1 MKSKRLTNLLLLT
14 LVLAAAGALF
24 WPRALE
30 KTDGHPLSTLTPQS
44 VTQIRVEAAGRVPLT
59 LEKRNDAWFMR
70 EPYAARADQNRV
82 EGLLSLTQARSEKKF
97 PATDLA
103 RFELDKPLARVTL
116 NQQTFSFGG
125 THPIN
130 QQLYV
135 QTGGAVYLLST
146 IYFTDIAKRPEDFL
160 SKQLLADGAQPV
172 GFSSDKVTWQRIDG
186 QWRRTPAKPDITQ
199 NDANRYADTWRQA
212 LASEVSTQGG
222 TALDSVGLTLAD
234 GKQIRFDILQRAP
247 ELIVWRG
254 DEKLAYRFGPEASR
268 QMLEIITP

>member
-1 MKSKRLTNLLLLT
+1 MKSRWLSNLLLLT

-30 KTDGHPLSTLTPQS
+30 KATGHPLSALTPQS
-44 VTQIRVEAAGRVPLT
+44 VTQIRVEAAGRAPLT

-70 EPYAARADQNRV
+70 EPYAARADQHRV

-97 PATDLA
+97 AATDLA

-135 QTGGAVYLLST
+135 QTGDAVYLVSA
-146 IYFTDIAKRPEDFL
+146 IYFADIAKRPEDFL
-160 SKQLLADGAQPV
+160 SKQLLAEGAQPI
-172 GFSSDKVTWQRIDG
+172 GFSSDKVKWQRIDG
-186 QWRRTPAKPDITQ
+186 QWQRTPAKPDITQ

-212 LASEVSTQGG
+212 LASEVSARTG
-222 TALDSVGLTLAD
+222 TALGSIDLTLAN
-234 GKQIRFDILQRAP
+234 GKQIRFDILQRTP
-247 ELIVWRG
+247 ELVLWRS
-254 DEKLAYRFGPEASR
+254 DEKLAYRFGPETSK
-268 QMLEIITP
+268 QLLQVIEQ